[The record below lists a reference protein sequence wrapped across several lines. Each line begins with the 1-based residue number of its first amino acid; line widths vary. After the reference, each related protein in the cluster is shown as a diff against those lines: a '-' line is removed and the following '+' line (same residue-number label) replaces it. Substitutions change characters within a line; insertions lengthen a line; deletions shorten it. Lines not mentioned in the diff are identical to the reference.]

1 MKKIE
6 LLSPAGNMKCLKYAI
21 ANGADAVY
29 ISGKNFGARKYAENF
44 TPEEIKKAIKY
55 AHIYQVKIYITIN
68 TLIEE
73 KEKADFINYVKY
85 IHENNVDAVIMQ
97 DIGMIKLIHDTFP
110 NLEIH
115 ASTQTHCHNEETIK
129 FLKSLGVKRVVLAR
143 EMSLEQIKNIKT
155 DIEKEI
161 FIHGALCVSYSGQC
175 LASSMI
181 LNRSGNKGECA
192 GICRLP
198 FELYKGQEKLT
209 KENKYLLSLKELNT
223 TEYINEILS
232 TDIKSLK
239 IEGRMKSPEYV
250 GYITK
255 IYRNLIDKYQENIEL
270 TEEEKENICKLYNR
284 EFTKGYLNNE
294 TNQNISNI
302 KSPSHQGITIGK
314 VIEIKNNKIK
324 IKLTK
329 ELNQNDGIKFSE
341 NKGMIANF
349 IYNEKNLLI
358 NQGKKDQIIY
368 LDNKI
373 GLTKKT
379 SVQKTTDIKLIK
391 EINNIEEKK
400 QYISFNVNAKLNEKL
415 KIEIKLNN
423 INISKETNIIN
434 KAINKPTTKEEIKE
448 KLNKINNTP
457 FKVKEITIDMD
468 NNVFIP
474 LKEINNIKR
483 ELINDL
489 IEELTKTKPIKINK
503 IKEEKVNQKLTKSI
517 NFLVRNEEQLKT
529 LLTKN
534 VNIYTEDYLLYK
546 KYKNNNIY
554 YKTPRVNNNYINMSN
569 ENILCSELGA
579 INKYKDNNNIISDI
593 YLNIKN
599 INSINLLI
607 KNNVKKIGL
616 SSELEEKDIEFI
628 MNEYKKN
635 NETPNLEILIYGK
648 IELMIMKYCPIN
660 KVLNKN
666 DKPCNLCKNNT
677 YYLEDRNKEK
687 YQLINKNC
695 LTTIMN
701 YKNINLIKNI
711 KKYQELNINN
721 YRIDLLNE
729 TKEEIEN
736 ILKQINI

>member
-1 MKKIE
+1 MKKVE

-44 TPEEIKKAIKY
+44 TKEEIKEAIKY

-73 KEKADFINYVKY
+73 SEKEDFINYVKY

-97 DIGMIKLIHDTFP
+97 DIGMIKLIHEIFP

-129 FLKSLGVKRVVLAR
+129 FLKSLGVSRVVLAR
-143 EMSLEQIKNIKT
+143 EMTIEQIKSIKT
-155 DIEKEI
+155 DIEKEV

-198 FELYKGQEKLT
+198 FDLYKENEKLT
-209 KENKYLLSLKELNT
+209 KEKKYLLSLKELNT
-223 TEYINEILS
+223 TEYIKQILS

-255 IYRNLIDKYQENIEL
+255 IYRNLIDKENKQLTETEQENIY
-270 TEEEKENICKLYNR
+270 KLYNR

-314 VIEIKNNKIK
+314 VIDIKNNKIK

-329 ELNQNDGIKFSE
+329 ELNQNDGIKFTE
-341 NKGMIANF
+341 DKGMIANF

-373 GLTKKT
+373 GLAKKT

-391 EINNIEEKK
+391 EINNIEEK
-400 QYISFNVNAKLNEKL
+400 QQDISFNVKAKLNEKL
-415 KIEIKLNN
+415 KVEIKYKN
-423 INISKETNIIN
+423 INISKETNTIN

-448 KLNKINNTP
+448 KLNKTNNTP
-457 FKVKEITIDMD
+457 FKVKEITINMD
-468 NNVFIP
+468 NNIFIP

-483 ELINDL
+483 ELINEL
-489 IEELTKTKPIKINK
+489 IEKLTTPKPIIIKK
-503 IKEEKVNQKLTKSI
+503 AKEEKVNQRLTKSI

-554 YKTPRVNNNYINMSN
+554 YKTPRVNNNYINLSN

-607 KNNVKKIGL
+607 KNNVNKIGL
-616 SSELEEKDIEFI
+616 STELEEKDIEII
-628 MNEYKKN
+628 MNEYKKSN
-635 NETPNLEILIYGK
+635 KTPNLEILIYGK

-660 KVLNKN
+660 KLLNENNKT
-666 DKPCNLCKNNT
+666 CNLCKQNN

-687 YQLINKNC
+687 YQLIHKNC
-695 LTTIMN
+695 LTTLMN

-721 YRIDLLNE
+721 FRIDLLNE

-736 ILKQINI
+736 ILKEINIL

>member
-1 MKKIE
+1 MKKVE

-44 TPEEIKKAIKY
+44 TKEEIKEAIKY

-73 KEKADFINYVKY
+73 SEKEDFLNYVKY

-97 DIGMIKLIHDTFP
+97 DIGMIKLVHEIFP

-129 FLKSLGVKRVVLAR
+129 FLKSLGVSRVVLAR
-143 EMSLEQIKNIKT
+143 EMTIEQIKSIKT
-155 DIEKEI
+155 DIEKEV

-198 FELYKGQEKLT
+198 FDLYKENEKLT
-209 KENKYLLSLKELNT
+209 KEKKYLLSLKELNT
-223 TEYINEILS
+223 TEYIKQILS

-255 IYRNLIDKYQENIEL
+255 IYRNLIDEENKQLTETEQENIY
-270 TEEEKENICKLYNR
+270 KLYNR

-314 VIEIKNNKIK
+314 VIDIKNNKIK

-329 ELNQNDGIKFSE
+329 ELNQNDGIKFTE
-341 NKGMIANF
+341 DKGMIANF

-358 NQGKKDQIIY
+358 NQGKKNQIIY

-373 GLTKKT
+373 GLAKKT

-391 EINNIEEKK
+391 EINNIEEK
-400 QYISFNVNAKLNEKL
+400 QQDISFNVKAKLNEKL
-415 KIEIKLNN
+415 KVEIKYKN
-423 INISKETNIIN
+423 INISKETNTIN

-448 KLNKINNTP
+448 KLNKTNNTP
-457 FKVKEITIDMD
+457 FKVKEITINMD
-468 NNVFIP
+468 NNIFIP

-483 ELINDL
+483 ELINAL
-489 IEELTKTKPIKINK
+489 IEKLTTPKPIIIKK
-503 IKEEKVNQKLTKSI
+503 AKEEKINQKLTKSI

-554 YKTPRVNNNYINMSN
+554 YKTPRVNNNYINLSN

-607 KNNVKKIGL
+607 KNNVNKIGL
-616 SSELEEKDIEFI
+616 STELEEKDIEII
-628 MNEYKKN
+628 MDEYKKSN
-635 NETPNLEILIYGK
+635 KTPNLEILIYGK

-660 KVLNKN
+660 KLLNENNKT
-666 DKPCNLCKNNT
+666 CNLCKQNN

-687 YQLINKNC
+687 YQLIHKNC
-695 LTTIMN
+695 LTTLMN

-721 YRIDLLNE
+721 FRIDLLNE

-736 ILKQINI
+736 ILKEINIL

>member
-1 MKKIE
+1 MKKVE

-44 TPEEIKKAIKY
+44 TKEEIKEAIKY

-73 KEKADFINYVKY
+73 SEKEDFLNYVKY

-97 DIGMIKLIHDTFP
+97 DIGMIKLVHEIFP

-129 FLKSLGVKRVVLAR
+129 FLKSLGVSRVVLAR
-143 EMSLEQIKNIKT
+143 EMTIEQIKSIKT
-155 DIEKEI
+155 DIEKEV

-198 FELYKGQEKLT
+198 FDLYKENEKLT
-209 KENKYLLSLKELNT
+209 KEKKYLLSLKELNT
-223 TEYINEILS
+223 TEYIKQILS

-255 IYRNLIDKYQENIEL
+255 IYRNLIDEENKQLTETEQENIY
-270 TEEEKENICKLYNR
+270 KLYNR

-314 VIEIKNNKIK
+314 VIDIKNNKIK

-329 ELNQNDGIKFSE
+329 ELNQNDGIKFTE
-341 NKGMIANF
+341 DKGMIANF

-391 EINNIEEKK
+391 EINNIEEK
-400 QYISFNVNAKLNEKL
+400 QQDISFNVKAKLNEKL
-415 KIEIKLNN
+415 KVEIKYKN
-423 INISKETNIIN
+423 INISKETNTIN

-448 KLNKINNTP
+448 KLNKTNNTP
-457 FKVKEITIDMD
+457 FKVKEITINMD
-468 NNVFIP
+468 NNIFIP

-483 ELINDL
+483 ELINAL
-489 IEELTKTKPIKINK
+489 IEKLTTPKPIIIKK
-503 IKEEKVNQKLTKSI
+503 AKEEKINQKLTKSI

-554 YKTPRVNNNYINMSN
+554 YKTPRVNNNYINLSN

-607 KNNVKKIGL
+607 KNNVNKIGL
-616 SSELEEKDIEFI
+616 STELEEKDIEII
-628 MNEYKKN
+628 MDEYKKSN
-635 NETPNLEILIYGK
+635 KTPNLEILIYGK

-660 KVLNKN
+660 KLLNENNKT
-666 DKPCNLCKNNT
+666 CNLCKQNN

-687 YQLINKNC
+687 YQLIHKNC
-695 LTTIMN
+695 LTTLMN

-721 YRIDLLNE
+721 FRIDLLNE

-736 ILKQINI
+736 ILKEINIL

>member
-1 MKKIE
+1 MKKVE

-44 TPEEIKKAIKY
+44 TKEEIKEAIKY

-73 KEKADFINYVKY
+73 SEKEDFINYVKY

-97 DIGMIKLIHDTFP
+97 DIGMIKLIHEIFP

-129 FLKSLGVKRVVLAR
+129 FLKSLGVNRVVLAR
-143 EMSLEQIKNIKT
+143 EMTIDQIKSIKT
-155 DIEKEI
+155 DIEKEV

-198 FELYKGQEKLT
+198 FDLYKGNEKLT
-209 KENKYLLSLKELNT
+209 KEKKYLLSLKELNT
-223 TEYINEILS
+223 TEYIKQILS

-255 IYRNLIDKYQENIEL
+255 IYRNLIDKENKQLTETEQENIY
-270 TEEEKENICKLYNR
+270 KLYNR

-314 VIEIKNNKIK
+314 VIDIKNNKIK
-324 IKLTK
+324 IKLIK
-329 ELNQNDGIKFSE
+329 ELNQNDGIKFTE
-341 NKGMIANF
+341 DKGMIANF

-391 EINNIEEKK
+391 EINNIEEKH
-400 QYISFNVNAKLNEKL
+400 QDISFNVKAKLNEKL
-415 KIEIKLNN
+415 KVEIKYKN
-423 INISKETNIIN
+423 INISKETNTIN

-448 KLNKINNTP
+448 KLNKTNNTP
-457 FKVKEITIDMD
+457 FKVKEITINMD
-468 NNVFIP
+468 NNIFIP

-483 ELINDL
+483 ELINAL
-489 IEELTKTKPIKINK
+489 IEKLTTPKPIIIKK
-503 IKEEKVNQKLTKSI
+503 AKEEKVNQKLTKSI

-554 YKTPRVNNNYINMSN
+554 YKTPRVNNNYINLSN

-607 KNNVKKIGL
+607 KNNVNKIGL
-616 SSELEEKDIEFI
+616 STELEEKDIEII
-628 MNEYKKN
+628 MNEYKKSN
-635 NETPNLEILIYGK
+635 KTPNLEILIYGK

-660 KVLNKN
+660 KLLNENNKT
-666 DKPCNLCKNNT
+666 CNLCKQNN

-687 YQLINKNC
+687 YQLIHKNC
-695 LTTIMN
+695 LTTLMN

-721 YRIDLLNE
+721 FRIDLLNE

-736 ILKQINI
+736 ILKEINIL

>member
-1 MKKIE
+1 MKKVE

-44 TPEEIKKAIKY
+44 TKEEIKEAIKY

-73 KEKADFINYVKY
+73 SEKEDFINYVKY

-97 DIGMIKLIHDTFP
+97 DIGMIKLIHEIFP

-129 FLKSLGVKRVVLAR
+129 FLKSLGVSRVVLAR
-143 EMSLEQIKNIKT
+143 EMTIDQIKSIKT
-155 DIEKEI
+155 DIEKEV

-198 FELYKGQEKLT
+198 FDLYKENEKLT
-209 KENKYLLSLKELNT
+209 KEKKYLLSLKELNT
-223 TEYINEILS
+223 TEYIKQILS

-255 IYRNLIDKYQENIEL
+255 IYRNLIDKENKQLTETEQENIY
-270 TEEEKENICKLYNR
+270 KLYNR

-314 VIEIKNNKIK
+314 VIDIKNNKIK
-324 IKLTK
+324 IKLIK
-329 ELNQNDGIKFSE
+329 ELNQNDGIKFTE
-341 NKGMIANF
+341 DKGMIANF

-391 EINNIEEKK
+391 EINNIEEK
-400 QYISFNVNAKLNEKL
+400 QQDISFNVKAKLNEKL
-415 KIEIKLNN
+415 KVEIKYKN
-423 INISKETNIIN
+423 INISKETNTIN

-448 KLNKINNTP
+448 KLNKTNNTP
-457 FKVKEITIDMD
+457 FKVKEITINMD
-468 NNVFIP
+468 NNIFIP

-483 ELINDL
+483 ELINAL
-489 IEELTKTKPIKINK
+489 IEKLTTPKPIIIKK
-503 IKEEKVNQKLTKSI
+503 AKEEKVNQKLTKSI

-554 YKTPRVNNNYINMSN
+554 YKTPRVNNNYINLSN

-607 KNNVKKIGL
+607 KNNVNKIGL
-616 SSELEEKDIEFI
+616 STELEEKDIEII
-628 MNEYKKN
+628 MNEYKKSN
-635 NETPNLEILIYGK
+635 KTPNLEILIYGK

-660 KVLNKN
+660 KLLNENNKT
-666 DKPCNLCKNNT
+666 CNLCKQNN

-687 YQLINKNC
+687 YQLIHKNC
-695 LTTIMN
+695 LTTLMN

-721 YRIDLLNE
+721 FRIDLLNE

-736 ILKQINI
+736 ILKEINIL

>member
-1 MKKIE
+1 MKKVE

-44 TPEEIKKAIKY
+44 TKEEIKEAIKY

-73 KEKADFINYVKY
+73 SEKEDFINYVKY

-97 DIGMIKLIHDTFP
+97 DIGMIKLIHEIFP

-129 FLKSLGVKRVVLAR
+129 FLKSLGVSRVVLAR
-143 EMSLEQIKNIKT
+143 EMTIDQIKSIKT
-155 DIEKEI
+155 DIEKEV

-198 FELYKGQEKLT
+198 FDLYKGNEKLT
-209 KENKYLLSLKELNT
+209 KEKKYLLSLKELNT
-223 TEYINEILS
+223 TEYIKQILS

-255 IYRNLIDKYQENIEL
+255 IYRNLIDKENKQLTETEQENIY
-270 TEEEKENICKLYNR
+270 KLYNR

-314 VIEIKNNKIK
+314 VIDIKNNKIK

-329 ELNQNDGIKFSE
+329 ELNQNDGIKFTE
-341 NKGMIANF
+341 DKGMIANF

-373 GLTKKT
+373 GLAKKT

-391 EINNIEEKK
+391 EINNIEEK
-400 QYISFNVNAKLNEKL
+400 QQDISFNVKAKLNEKL
-415 KIEIKLNN
+415 KVEIKYKN
-423 INISKETNIIN
+423 INISKETNTIN

-448 KLNKINNTP
+448 KLNKTNNTP
-457 FKVKEITIDMD
+457 FKVKEITINMD
-468 NNVFIP
+468 NNIFIP

-483 ELINDL
+483 ELINAL
-489 IEELTKTKPIKINK
+489 IEKLTTPKPIIIKK
-503 IKEEKVNQKLTKSI
+503 AKEEKVNQRLTKSI

-554 YKTPRVNNNYINMSN
+554 YKTPRVNNNYINLSN

-607 KNNVKKIGL
+607 KNNVNKIGL
-616 SSELEEKDIEFI
+616 STELEEKDIEII
-628 MNEYKKN
+628 MNEYKKSN
-635 NETPNLEILIYGK
+635 KTPNLEILIYGK

-660 KVLNKN
+660 KLLNENNKT
-666 DKPCNLCKNNT
+666 CNLCKQNN

-687 YQLINKNC
+687 YQLIHKNC
-695 LTTIMN
+695 LTTLMN

-721 YRIDLLNE
+721 FRIDLLNE

-736 ILKQINI
+736 ILKEINIL

>member
-1 MKKIE
+1 MKKVE

-44 TPEEIKKAIKY
+44 TKEEIKEAIKY

-73 KEKADFINYVKY
+73 SEKEDFINYVKY

-97 DIGMIKLIHDTFP
+97 DIGMIKLIHEIFP

-129 FLKSLGVKRVVLAR
+129 FLKSLGVSRVVLAR
-143 EMSLEQIKNIKT
+143 EMTIDQIKSIKT
-155 DIEKEI
+155 DIEKEV

-198 FELYKGQEKLT
+198 FDLYKENEKLT
-209 KENKYLLSLKELNT
+209 KEKKYLLSLKELNT
-223 TEYINEILS
+223 TEYIKQILS

-255 IYRNLIDKYQENIEL
+255 IYRNLIDKENKHLTETEQENIY
-270 TEEEKENICKLYNR
+270 KLYNR

-314 VIEIKNNKIK
+314 VIDIKNNKIK

-329 ELNQNDGIKFSE
+329 ELNQNDGIKFTE
-341 NKGMIANF
+341 DKGMIANF

-391 EINNIEEKK
+391 EINNIEEK
-400 QYISFNVNAKLNEKL
+400 QQDISFNVKAKLNEKL
-415 KIEIKLNN
+415 KVEIKYKN
-423 INISKETNIIN
+423 INISKETNTIN

-448 KLNKINNTP
+448 KLNKTNNTP
-457 FKVKEITIDMD
+457 FKVKEITINMD
-468 NNVFIP
+468 NNIFIP

-483 ELINDL
+483 ELINAL
-489 IEELTKTKPIKINK
+489 IEKLTTPKPIIIKK
-503 IKEEKVNQKLTKSI
+503 AKEEKVNQKLTKSI

-534 VNIYTEDYLLYK
+534 VNIYTEEYLLYK

-554 YKTPRVNNNYINMSN
+554 YKTPRVNNNYINLSN

-607 KNNVKKIGL
+607 KNNVNKIGL
-616 SSELEEKDIEFI
+616 STELEEKDIEII
-628 MNEYKKN
+628 MNEYKKSN
-635 NETPNLEILIYGK
+635 KTPNLEILIYGK

-660 KVLNKN
+660 KLLNENNKT
-666 DKPCNLCKNNT
+666 CNLCKQNN

-687 YQLINKNC
+687 YQLIHKNC
-695 LTTIMN
+695 LTTLMN

-721 YRIDLLNE
+721 FRIDLLNE

-736 ILKQINI
+736 ILKEINIL